1 MFFLP
6 FRLIALTQ
14 SRAIDLTFNT
24 SNSVFDND
32 SRSNELTQDF
42 IIQNNGKIIV
52 GGYFFQLQSVIES
65 LVKRLLKR

>member
-6 FRLIALTQ
+6 FRLIAFTQ
-14 SRAIDLTFNT
+14 SRAIDLTFST

-52 GGYFFQLQSVIES
+52 GGYSLQLQTVIES
-65 LVKRLLKR
+65 LVKRLMKH

>member
-6 FRLIALTQ
+6 FRLIAFTQ
-14 SRAIDLTFNT
+14 SRAIDLKFST

-52 GGYFFQLQSVIES
+52 GGYSLQLQTVIES